1 MATNFVSYSNATE
14 LMQAIANKF
23 ATLSGAYIFKGS
35 IDFDALPET
44 VTESMVG
51 FVYNINEEFTTD
63 ARFIEGAGKVYP
75 AGTNV
80 SIANVSDDPENPEL
94 LFDVIGNFI
103 DVAAIY
109 DAIQDVSDMIAAEF
123 DVTAAYT
130 TGDLVVYEGAL
141 YKFTS
146 DHAAGA
152 WSSADVA
159 ATTVDDLIDAVNV
172 RIDGAVANIADIIA
186 NFADE
191 FDATQA
197 YSIGDVVVHG
207 AKLYKFTADHA
218 IGAWSDS
225 DVTEVTVDE
234 LIAAEATAR
243 ANADTAE
250 ASARAA
256 ADTALASNFA
266 DVFDASQAYAIG
278 DVVVYE
284 NDVYKFKAAHTAG
297 DPWSASEVD
306 AVTLE
311 SLIDAAEPDELTTT
325 QVNTL
330 LGLLD

>member
-1 MATNFVSYSNATE
+1 MATNFVSYANATE
-14 LMQAIANKF
+14 LMTAIASKF
-23 ATLSGAYIFKGS
+23 ATLAGAYIFKGS
-35 IDFDALPET
+35 IDFDDLPET

-51 FVYNINEEFTTD
+51 YVYNIDEEFTTD
-63 ARFIEGAGKVYP
+63 ARFVEGAGKVYP

-80 SIANVSDDPENPEL
+80 SIANVSSDPSDPEL
-94 LFDVIGNFI
+94 LFDVIGNFV

-109 DAIQDVSDMIAAEF
+109 AAIQDVSDMIAAEF
-123 DVTAAYT
+123 DATAPYT

-141 YKFTS
+141 YKFTA

-159 ATTVDDLIDAVNV
+159 ATTVDDLIDAVNA

-197 YSIGDVVVHG
+197 YSTGDVVVHG

-218 IGAWSDS
+218 IGAWSDA

-256 ADTALASNFA
+256 ADTALAANFA
-266 DVFDASQAYAIG
+266 DVFAAANAYAIG

-330 LGLLD
+330 IGLLD

>member
-14 LMQAIANKF
+14 LMTAIANKF

-35 IDFDALPET
+35 IQFANLPST

-80 SIANVSDDPENPEL
+80 SIANVSDDPEDPEL
-94 LFDVIGNFI
+94 LFDVIGNFV

-109 DAIQDVSDMIAAEF
+109 AAIQDVSDMIAAEF
-123 DVTAAYT
+123 DATVPYT

-152 WSSADVA
+152 WS
-159 ATTVDDLIDAVNV
+159 DA
-172 RIDGAVANIADIIA
+172 
-186 NFADE
+186 
-191 FDATQA
+191 
-197 YSIGDVVVHG
+197 
-207 AKLYKFTADHA
+207 
-218 IGAWSDS
+218 

-243 ANADTAE
+243 AAADTAE

-256 ADTALASNFA
+256 ADTALAANFA

-284 NDVYKFKAAHTAG
+284 NNVYKFKAAHTAD

-311 SLIDAAEPDELTTT
+311 SLIDAAEPEELTTT

-330 LGLLD
+330 VGLLD

>member
-1 MATNFVSYSNATE
+1 MGTNFVSYANATE
-14 LMQAIANKF
+14 LMTAIGNKF
-23 ATLSGAYIFKGS
+23 ATLAGAYIFKGS
-35 IDFDALPET
+35 IDFDQLPET
-44 VTESMVG
+44 VTTSMVG
-51 FVYNINEEFTTD
+51 YTYNIDEEFTTD
-63 ARFIEGAGKVYP
+63 SRFVEGAGKVYP

-80 SIANVSDDPENPEL
+80 SIANVSSDPSDPEL

-123 DVTAAYT
+123 DATTPYT

-141 YKFTS
+141 YKFTA

-159 ATTVDDLIDAVNV
+159 ATTVDDLIDAVNA
-172 RIDGAVANIADIIA
+172 RIDGAVSNIADIIA

-218 IGAWSDS
+218 IGAWSDA

-256 ADTALASNFA
+256 ADTALAANFA
-266 DVFDASQAYAIG
+266 DVFAAANAYAIG

-284 NDVYKFKAAHTAG
+284 NNVYKFKAAHTAD

-311 SLIDAAEPDELTTT
+311 SLIDAAEPDELTTA

-330 LGLLD
+330 VGLLD